1 MIFDGRSDLILGFIM
16 FLLLMVLAINFLF
29 FVYKILGGA
38 RKGMESFY
46 FFDFLFFENE
56 FLSNFSSFVFLVI
69 YIVGC
74 ALEWERASMRYMLI
88 SGIAA
93 NLLFFIHCRCF
104 SNIRMQINGKVM
116 FIREL
121 LRLRFNDLKF
131 FFLWLSQVSYLVCLY
146 FIIFN

>member
-1 MIFDGRSDLILGFIM
+1 MIFYGMSDLILSFII
-16 FLLLMVLAINFLF
+16 FSLLMVLVINFF
-29 FVYKILGGA
+29 IFVHKILGGA

-46 FFDFLFFENE
+46 FFDFIFFENT

-69 YIVGC
+69 SIVGC
-74 ALEWERASMRYMLI
+74 AFEWERVSMRYMLI
-88 SGIAA
+88 SGVAA
-93 NLLFFIHCRCF
+93 NLLFFIHCQCF

-146 FIIFN
+146 FIMFN